1 MILFLFYLHA
11 LPNMSLKKET
21 EFMDVPTV
29 DAVTPGSLLHKVEV
43 SSQALDGGG
52 GPLTPIQLL

>member
-1 MILFLFYLHA
+1 
-11 LPNMSLKKET
+11 MSLKKET